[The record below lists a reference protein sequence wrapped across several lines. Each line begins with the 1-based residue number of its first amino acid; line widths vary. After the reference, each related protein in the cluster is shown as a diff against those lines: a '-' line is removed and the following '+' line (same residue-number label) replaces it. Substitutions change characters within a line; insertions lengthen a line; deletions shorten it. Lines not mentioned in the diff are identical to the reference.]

1 MKLIIKLAIVALLAN
16 AVWRVGSVYAAYYR
30 FTDAVQQTTLYRGEK
45 TDDQIRDRVFE
56 LAADYD
62 IPVNDET
69 LTVRRENNHTIVRGA
84 YKRPIDLLPGFT
96 YQWPFTV
103 DIDTFVVEAGRD

>member
-1 MKLIIKLAIVALLAN
+1 LKLIIKLAIVALLAN

-45 TDDQIRDRVFE
+45 TDNQIRDRVFE
-56 LAADYD
+56 LASDYD

-69 LTVRRENNHTIVRGA
+69 LTVRRENNHTIVEGA
-84 YKRPIDLLPGFT
+84 YRKPVQLFPGFS
-96 YQWPFTV
+96 YDVKFDV
-103 DIDTFVVEAGRD
+103 HVDTFTLTGLK